1 MIALLKKGNRKEMK
15 NYRPLSLLS
24 TAGMVL
30 ERVVAMQIEE
40 YFETNDLLGPFQ
52 FGFRKYKSTI
62 SELIT
67 LFDSL
72 LEGKEN
78 RKEIMIIL
86 YDLSVAFDTVSHD
99 ILLEKLKIYG
109 FDDMALKWMKSYL
122 QDRMQYV
129 QVGEMKSKIRVT
141 NVGTPQGSRL
151 SPILFLC
158 LMADMEL
165 WTEDS
170 KLSNFADDT
179 QSIIIKNNVEE
190 AVETT
195 KVESRKMI
203 DFFSSNNFVNNV
215 NKAALIYNSKGKE
228 GKISVNI
235 GGEILNSTYTEKLL
249 GLHINADFKWN
260 SHIDEVCSVLRKR
273 IGILKRMKH
282 KIPTDKL
289 IIIAEAIFNSVIRYG
304 IAVYLVPTYD
314 KEDLKARKLSSEANT
329 LQVMQNNMLR
339 MIHGKRISDR
349 VNMQDLRSRIKMM
362 SVNQMN
368 IYHTVMEVF
377 NIIHYS
383 SSDLL
388 KEKYS
393 HHNRHS
399 HRKNANNLVKVPE
412 QPQRKYCTGFTYC
425 GAKIYNSLP
434 NNILET
440 QDRTTFKKLV
450 KIWIWEK
457 IPSY

>member
-1 MIALLKKGNRKEMK
+1 M
-15 NYRPLSLLS
+15 
-24 TAGMVL
+24 
-30 ERVVAMQIEE
+30 
-40 YFETNDLLGPFQ
+40 
-52 FGFRKYKSTI
+52 
-62 SELIT
+62 
-67 LFDSL
+67 
-72 LEGKEN
+72 
-78 RKEIMIIL
+78 
-86 YDLSVAFDTVSHD
+86 
-99 ILLEKLKIYG
+99 
-109 FDDMALKWMKSYL
+109 
-122 QDRMQYV
+122 
-129 QVGEMKSKIRVT
+129 
-141 NVGTPQGSRL
+141 
-151 SPILFLC
+151 
-158 LMADMEL
+158 
-165 WTEDS
+165 
-170 KLSNFADDT
+170 
-179 QSIIIKNNVEE
+179 
-190 AVETT
+190 
-195 KVESRKMI
+195 
-203 DFFSSNNFVNNV
+203 
-215 NKAALIYNSKGKE
+215 
-228 GKISVNI
+228 
-235 GGEILNSTYTEKLL
+235 NSTYTEKLL

-273 IGILKRMKH
+273 IGILKRMIY
-282 KIPTDKL
+282 KIPIEKL

-349 VNMQDLRSRIKMM
+349 VNMQDLRSQIKMM

-383 SSDLL
+383 SSELL

-393 HHNRHS
+393 HNNRHS

-412 QPQRKYCTGFTYC
+412 QPQRKYCTGFTYS

-457 IPSY
+457 IPSYLQNLRYLVL